1 MNPKILSLAAG
12 LLLAASLYSQQPE
25 PSFLYLLD
33 WGEGGVNTVN
43 YKVDAVI
50 GIDPLEDG
58 YIFKLSAF
66 CENATI
72 FSCVR
77 YAKISFLCDIIWQ
90 TDFVNPDTN
99 FLTHPGKVEDWIL
112 NNQLYSLAGYA
123 YSQDSI
129 NYFFSVFNI
138 DDGSLFFA
146 RHYPLYSIDSIYNGE
161 SFLSVNDSLLLLAGS
176 YPALPYKLVP
186 ALRWIRRSDGALVK
200 SVNVMDVFNN
210 NSNKLESLTLR
221 SDGNFNFSFVRR
233 PVYDDAA
240 GFLYAGVVD
249 TAGNVLSLHFTG
261 DHTGFHFPALPP
273 MTQEV
278 VLPSGNRFLV
288 SGIDTTLNDELAI
301 SNLFKT
307 YLLDEDGAVIKD
319 SLFHIPGDTIYRVT
333 DLDLA
338 ENGEVLVA
346 GELFNWGATDK
357 NNKEIF
363 LMRYSAQGELLW
375 HKTYA
380 PFFFH
385 HYANRVFVHQVEEDI
400 DGGIL
405 ITGHVIRS
413 LDTVQTSSNRER
425 YAFILKVDSDGCYF
439 NNCEGGFILTDV
451 SEAPIIDL
459 TAPLRVFPN
468 PAADELNLQFF
479 RPVHGAIRIY
489 DAMGRLHWSGASN
502 GAPDQQISLG
512 NWPPGLYLLQLEEE
526 GRRYTVK
533 FVKM

>member
-1 MNPKILSLAAG
+1 MSQSAYG
-12 LLLAASLYSQQPE
+12 QQPE

-33 WGEGGVNTVN
+33 WGEGGVSS
-43 YKVDAVI
+43 I
-50 GIDPLEDG
+50 GLKLDDIPGINPVEDG
-58 YIFKLSAF
+58 YIFEMTALCQDTAIRF
-66 CENATI
+66 CD
-72 FSCVR
+72 R
-77 YAKISFLCDIIWQ
+77 HAKIDFSGNLIWKNDLN
-90 TDFVNPDTN
+90 TPGGDHSS
-99 FLTHPGKVEDWIL
+99 LSGKVENWVIG
-112 NNQLYSLAGYA
+112 NAFYSFLEFGK
-123 YSQDSI
+123 SQDSTGLLL
-129 NYFFSVFNI
+129 SVLDAGNGTEVFERYYLLNQI
-138 DDGSLFFA
+138 DSLFGVEAVF
-146 RHYPLYSIDSIYNGE
+146 PYS
-161 SFLSVNDSLLLLAGS
+161 DSLFLLAGS
-176 YPALPYKLVP
+176 YPALPYKYIP

-233 PVYDDAA
+233 PIYDDAA
-240 GFLYAGVVD
+240 GFLYAGVID
-249 TAGNVLSLHFTG
+249 TVGNVLSLHFTG
-261 DHTGFHFPALPP
+261 DYTGFHFPALPP

-307 YLLDEDGAVIKD
+307 YLLDEDGAVIED
-319 SLFHIPGDTIYRVT
+319 SLFHFPGDTIYRVT
-333 DLDLA
+333 DLDLT

-346 GELFNWGATDK
+346 GELFNWGALDK
-357 NNKEIF
+357 NNREIF

-385 HYANRVFVHQVEEDI
+385 HYGNQVFVYQVEEDL

-405 ITGHVIRS
+405 ITGNISRW
-413 LDTVQTSSNRER
+413 LDTVLTSSNRER
-425 YAFILKVDSDGCYF
+425 YGFILKVGPDGCYF

-451 SEAPIIDL
+451 SEAPVIDL

-489 DAMGRLHWSGASN
+489 DATGRLHWSGASN
-502 GAPDQQISLG
+502 GAPDQQIGLG